1 MPTKKRRAAQGV
13 RSPEKSETPRFIEPM
28 AALSVAALPEGPE
41 WSYELKLDGYRA
53 LIIKDGT
60 SIRVRSRN
68 DKDLMPMYPAV
79 AAAGRRLQAQQVVID
94 GEIVAISKQG
104 RPSFQALQHRGTHPD
119 HTIVFYAFDLLHL
132 NGESTTALP
141 LKERRTKLARVIEE
155 SGLLLSLELPGS
167 VADIVSTVRA
177 MQLEG
182 VVAKRKA
189 SMYEAGE
196 RSGNWQKLKLERQQE
211 FVIGGYR
218 PAGNSS
224 VDALL
229 VGYFDE
235 QELRFA
241 AKVRAGLV
249 PHVRSEFARKLKP
262 LHVKDCPFVD
272 LPTEGSS
279 RWGGGISA
287 EDMKEMIW
295 TRPEVVVQIQF
306 VEWTAENRLRLSKFV
321 GLRSD
326 KAASEVRRE
335 L

>member
-1 MPTKKRRAAQGV
+1 V
-13 RSPEKSETPRFIEPM
+13 RSPEKLEAPCFIEPM
-28 AALSVAALPEGPE
+28 AALSVNALPEGPE
-41 WSYELKLDGYRA
+41 GSYELKLDGYRA

-79 AAAGRRLQAQQVVID
+79 AAAGRRLQAEQAIVD
-94 GEIVAISKQG
+94 GEIVAIDKQG

-132 NGESTTALP
+132 NGESTIGLP
-141 LKERRTKLARVIEE
+141 LNERRTKLARIIEK

-189 SMYEAGE
+189 SIYEVGE
-196 RSGNWQKLKLERQQE
+196 RSGNWQKLKLEHQQE

-218 PAGNSS
+218 PSGNSS

-235 QELRFA
+235 QQLRFA

-262 LHVKDCPFVD
+262 PQVKDCPFAD
-272 LPTEGSS
+272 LPSKGSS
-279 RWGGGISA
+279 RWGGGVSA

-295 TRPEVVVQIQF
+295 TKPQVVVQIQF
-306 VEWTAENRLRLSKFV
+306 VEWTAENRLRLSRFV
-321 GLRSD
+321 GLRLD
-326 KAASEVRRE
+326 KAASDVRRE